1 MFYIKKVREMLK
13 GLYMF
18 LNSQFFRFLVKLG
31 EVLVI
36 FHGKIMEDRRK
47 LQQFILAWRNGETRL
62 GTIAKISSE
71 VS

>member
-1 MFYIKKVREMLK
+1 MQVFKPYFGISLQGQSEIPHADIVMFYLKKVREMLK

-36 FHGKIMEDRRK
+36 FHGKIMEDRR
-47 LQQFILAWRNGETRL
+47 
-62 GTIAKISSE
+62 
-71 VS
+71 